1 LLRRKTEGQREN
13 GGGANVR
20 KDKEEGGGNQPFTDI
35 VDSFANG
42 ITAPTP
48 RIYHQNAEKPQ
59 PRYSDDWAQDAF
71 NVKVELAG
79 TFKRGRA

>member
-1 LLRRKTEGQREN
+1 M
-13 GGGANVR
+13 VR

-59 PRYSDDWAQDAF
+59 PRYSDDWANVAF
-71 NVKVELAG
+71 NPNSIPAG
-79 TFKRGRA
+79 TFQKGRLK

>member
-1 LLRRKTEGQREN
+1 M
-13 GGGANVR
+13 AVR
-20 KDKEEGGGNQPFTDI
+20 KDDQGGGVEPFTPI
-35 VDSFANG
+35 ADSFAGG

-71 NVKVELAG
+71 NVKVEAPLG
-79 TFKRGRA
+79 FDKTKL